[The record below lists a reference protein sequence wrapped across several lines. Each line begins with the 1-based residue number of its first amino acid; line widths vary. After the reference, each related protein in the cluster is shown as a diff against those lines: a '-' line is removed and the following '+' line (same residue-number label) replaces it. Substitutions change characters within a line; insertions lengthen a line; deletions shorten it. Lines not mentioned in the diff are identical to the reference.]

1 MEKTTPFDLNHA
13 IKRWRET
20 LAQSPAFRSENLD
33 ELETHLR
40 DSVVDL
46 QSRGLSPGEAFVIA
60 TKRVGNNEA
69 LEREFG
75 RVNGKS
81 VWLDRVLWMLIGI
94 QVWGL
99 ASGLMASIARTTFAL
114 GWQGID
120 YNVEAGG
127 MALPVSL
134 FGLVQVLALAAS
146 IGLCWWLIF
155 LKGGAFHARVAPW
168 LQRRATFVACCIA
181 FSVLA
186 VLVKALS
193 SSLTALLVWSSGPKV
208 VGEAMLYSSY
218 SELWVTPFQFAAL
231 VAATLVVAR
240 RRLSPGWA

>member
-94 QVWGL
+94 KVWGL
-99 ASGLMASIARTTFAL
+99 ASVLMASIARTTFAL

-120 YNVEAGG
+120 YNVEAGV

-134 FGLVQVLALAAS
+134 FGLVQVLSFAAS
-146 IGLCWWLIF
+146 IGL
-155 LKGGAFHARVAPW
+155 
-168 LQRRATFVACCIA
+168 
-181 FSVLA
+181 
-186 VLVKALS
+186 
-193 SSLTALLVWSSGPKV
+193 
-208 VGEAMLYSSY
+208 
-218 SELWVTPFQFAAL
+218 
-231 VAATLVVAR
+231 
-240 RRLSPGWA
+240 